1 MKPRKQ
7 PYGTANHCGATIERL
22 RKEKNMRQGDLAI
35 AAGINVS
42 NMSKI
47 EGQIRVCKDYEL
59 RAISR
64 VLGVTM
70 DALFVDQP
78 PKTGA

>member
-22 RKEKNMRQGDLAI
+22 RKEQGIKQGDLAI

-42 NMSKI
+42 NMSKL

-59 RAISR
+59 RAIAR